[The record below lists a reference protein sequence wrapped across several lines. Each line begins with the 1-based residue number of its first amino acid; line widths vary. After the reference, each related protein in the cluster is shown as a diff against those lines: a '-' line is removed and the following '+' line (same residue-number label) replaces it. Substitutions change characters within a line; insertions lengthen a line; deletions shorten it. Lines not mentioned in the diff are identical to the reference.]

1 MPPSDRRIRGRAA
14 TLGANPASPAQPHAT
29 EWSWLDRRPAL
40 LLIFTTLIW
49 GSNVVAARLA
59 VGHVSPMMLTTARW
73 SVACI
78 ALWLVARRQVVVAWP
93 LLRPRW
99 RYLTV
104 MGVAGFTGF
113 TALYYTAAHHT
124 SAVNLTIIQGVVPVL
139 VLLGGALV
147 LRLRVSALQAL
158 GVALTLAGVVV
169 VASRGQWL
177 VLRALDLNAGDLS
190 VLLASVLYAGY
201 TLGLRAKPAV
211 SPLVFF
217 AAVAAVAA
225 LASLPLLAWEMAAGR
240 FFWPTLQGWLIILY
254 VGLLPS
260 FVSPITFI
268 RAVELIGPARAG
280 VFYNLTPVF
289 GPALAVLVLGEPL
302 RLYHVAALAMVLG
315 GIWVAE
321 RRGQR
326 S

>member
-1 MPPSDRRIRGRAA
+1 MSSA
-14 TLGANPASPAQPHAT
+14 TPASLSRGTLWA
-29 EWSWLDRRPAL
+29 WLDRQPAL
-40 LLIFTTLIW
+40 LLILTTLIW
-49 GSNVVAARLA
+49 GSNAVAARLA
-59 VGHVSPMMLTTARW
+59 VGHVSPMVLTTARW

-78 ALWLVARRQVVVAWP
+78 ALWFVARRPLAASWP

-99 RYLTV
+99 GYLAA

-113 TALYYTAAHHT
+113 NALFYTAAHHT

-139 VLLGGALV
+139 VLLGGAVV

-158 GVALTLAGVVV
+158 GVALTLAGVAV
-169 VASRGQWL
+169 VASRGQWS
-177 VLRALDLNAGDLS
+177 VLRALDLNAGDVS

-225 LASLPLLAWEMAAGR
+225 LASLPLLAWEVAAGH
-240 FFWPTLQGWLIILY
+240 FFWPTPQGWLIILY

-260 FVSPITFI
+260 FVSQITFI

-302 RLYHVAALAMVLG
+302 QLYHVAALAMVLG

-321 RRGQR
+321 RLGKRG
-326 S
+326 

>member
-1 MPPSDRRIRGRAA
+1 MPSAPPAPFSRS
-14 TLGANPASPAQPHAT
+14 TLWA
-29 EWSWLDRRPAL
+29 WLDHRPGL
-40 LLIFTTLIW
+40 LLVLTTLIW
-49 GSNVVAARLA
+49 GSNAVAARLA
-59 VGHVSPMMLTTARW
+59 VDQVSPMMLTCARW
-73 SVACI
+73 VVACT
-78 ALWLVARRQVVVAWP
+78 ALWFVARRPLVASGP
-93 LLRPRW
+93 LLRPRAG
-99 RYLTV
+99 YLV
-104 MGVAGFTGF
+104 LMGVAGFTGF
-113 TALYYTAAHHT
+113 NALFYTAAHHT

-158 GVALTLAGVVV
+158 GVVLTLAGVVV
-169 VASRGQWL
+169 VASRGQWQ
-177 VLRALDLNAGDLS
+177 VLRTLDLNAGDLA

-225 LASLPLLAWEMAAGR
+225 LASLPLLACEVAAGR

-260 FVSPITFI
+260 FVSQITFI

-289 GPALAVLVLGEPL
+289 GPALAVLMLGEQL

-321 RRGQR
+321 RLGRRG
-326 S
+326 

>member
-1 MPPSDRRIRGRAA
+1 MSSATPATPSRS
-14 TLGANPASPAQPHAT
+14 TL
-29 EWSWLDRRPAL
+29 WVWLGHRPGL
-40 LLIFTTLIW
+40 LLVLTTLIW
-49 GSNVVAARLA
+49 GSNAVAARLA
-59 VGHVSPMMLTTARW
+59 VGQVSPMMLTTARW
-73 SVACI
+73 VVACV
-78 ALWLVARRQVVVAWP
+78 ALWFVARRPLVASWP
-93 LLRPRW
+93 ILRPHGW
-99 RYLTV
+99 YLV
-104 MGVAGFTGF
+104 LMGVAGFTGF
-113 TALYYTAAHHT
+113 NALFYTAAHHT

-147 LRLRVSALQAL
+147 LRLRTSALQAL

-169 VASRGQWL
+169 VASRGQWQ
-177 VLRALDLNAGDLS
+177 VLRALDLNTGDLA

-225 LASLPLLAWEMAAGR
+225 LASVPLLAWEVAEGR
-240 FFWPTLQGWLIILY
+240 FFWPTPQGWLIILY

-260 FVSPITFI
+260 FVSQITFI

-289 GPALAVLVLGEPL
+289 GPALAVLVLSEPL
-302 RLYHVAALAMVLG
+302 RVYHVAALTMVLG

-321 RRGQR
+321 RLGKRGG
-326 S
+326 

>member
-1 MPPSDRRIRGRAA
+1 MSSA
-14 TLGANPASPAQPHAT
+14 TPASLSRGTLWA
-29 EWSWLDRRPAL
+29 WLDRRPAL
-40 LLIFTTLIW
+40 LLILTTLIW
-49 GSNVVAARLA
+49 GSNAVAARLA
-59 VGHVSPMMLTTARW
+59 VGHVSPMVLTTARW

-78 ALWLVARRQVVVAWP
+78 ALWFVARRPLAASWP

-99 RYLTV
+99 GYLAA

-113 TALYYTAAHHT
+113 NALFYTAAHHT

-139 VLLGGALV
+139 VLLGGAVV

-158 GVALTLAGVVV
+158 GVALTLAGVAV
-169 VASRGQWL
+169 VASRGQWS
-177 VLRALDLNAGDLS
+177 VLRALDLNAGDVS

-225 LASLPLLAWEMAAGR
+225 LASLPLLAWEVAAGH
-240 FFWPTLQGWLIILY
+240 FFWPTPQGWLIILY

-260 FVSPITFI
+260 FVSQITFI

-302 RLYHVAALAMVLG
+302 QLYHVAALAMVLG

-321 RRGQR
+321 RLGKR

>member
-1 MPPSDRRIRGRAA
+1 MSSA
-14 TLGANPASPAQPHAT
+14 TPASLSRGTLWA
-29 EWSWLDRRPAL
+29 WLDRRPAL
-40 LLIFTTLIW
+40 LLILTTLIW
-49 GSNVVAARLA
+49 GSNAVAARLA
-59 VGHVSPMMLTTARW
+59 VGHVSPMVLTTARW
-73 SVACI
+73 SGACI
-78 ALWLVARRQVVVAWP
+78 ALWFVARRPLAASWP

-99 RYLTV
+99 GYLAA

-113 TALYYTAAHHT
+113 NALFYTAAHHT

-139 VLLGGALV
+139 VLLGGAVV

-158 GVALTLAGVVV
+158 GVALTLAGVAV
-169 VASRGQWL
+169 VASRGQWS
-177 VLRALDLNAGDLS
+177 VLRALDLNAGDVS

-225 LASLPLLAWEMAAGR
+225 LASLPLLAWEVAAGH
-240 FFWPTLQGWLIILY
+240 FFWPTPQGWLIILY

-260 FVSPITFI
+260 FVSQITFI

-302 RLYHVAALAMVLG
+302 QLYHVAALAMVLG

-321 RRGQR
+321 RLGKRG
-326 S
+326 

>member
-1 MPPSDRRIRGRAA
+1 MSSA
-14 TLGANPASPAQPHAT
+14 TPASLSRGTLWA
-29 EWSWLDRRPAL
+29 WLDRRPAL
-40 LLIFTTLIW
+40 LLILTTLIW
-49 GSNVVAARLA
+49 GSNAVAARLA
-59 VGHVSPMMLTTARW
+59 VGHVSPMVLTTARW

-78 ALWLVARRQVVVAWP
+78 ALWFVARRPLAASWP

-99 RYLTV
+99 GYLAA

-113 TALYYTAAHHT
+113 NALFYTAAHHT

-139 VLLGGALV
+139 VLLGGAVV

-158 GVALTLAGVVV
+158 GVALTLAGVAV
-169 VASRGQWL
+169 VASRGQWS
-177 VLRALDLNAGDLS
+177 VLRALDLNAGDVS

-225 LASLPLLAWEMAAGR
+225 LASLPLLAWEVAAGH
-240 FFWPTLQGWLIILY
+240 FFWPTPQGWLIILY

-260 FVSPITFI
+260 FVSQITFI

-302 RLYHVAALAMVLG
+302 QLYHVAALAMVLG

-321 RRGQR
+321 RLGKRG
-326 S
+326 

>member
-1 MPPSDRRIRGRAA
+1 MSSA
-14 TLGANPASPAQPHAT
+14 TPASLSRGTLWA
-29 EWSWLDRRPAL
+29 WLDRQPAL
-40 LLIFTTLIW
+40 LLILTTLIW
-49 GSNVVAARLA
+49 GSNAVAARLA
-59 VGHVSPMMLTTARW
+59 VGHVSPMVLTTARW

-78 ALWLVARRQVVVAWP
+78 ALWFVARRPLAASWP

-99 RYLTV
+99 GYLAA

-113 TALYYTAAHHT
+113 NALFYTAAHHT

-139 VLLGGALV
+139 VLLGGAVV

-158 GVALTLAGVVV
+158 GVALTLAGVAV
-169 VASRGQWL
+169 VASRGQWS
-177 VLRALDLNAGDLS
+177 VLRALDLNAGDVS

-225 LASLPLLAWEMAAGR
+225 LASLPLLAWEVAAGH
-240 FFWPTLQGWLIILY
+240 FFWPTPQGWLIILY

-260 FVSPITFI
+260 FVSQITFI

-302 RLYHVAALAMVLG
+302 QLYHVAALAMVLG

-321 RRGQR
+321 RLGKR

>member
-1 MPPSDRRIRGRAA
+1 MSSA
-14 TLGANPASPAQPHAT
+14 TPASLSRGTLWA
-29 EWSWLDRRPAL
+29 WLDRRPAL
-40 LLIFTTLIW
+40 LLILTTLIW
-49 GSNVVAARLA
+49 GSNAVAARLA
-59 VGHVSPMMLTTARW
+59 VGHVSPMVLTTARW
-73 SVACI
+73 SICCV
-78 ALWLVARRQVVVAWP
+78 ALWFTARREIAASWP

-99 RYLTV
+99 RYLAA

-113 TALYYTAAHHT
+113 NALFYTAAHHT

-139 VLLGGALV
+139 VLLGGAVV

-158 GVALTLAGVVV
+158 GVALTLAGVAV
-169 VASRGQWL
+169 VASRGQWS
-177 VLRALDLNAGDLS
+177 VLRALDLNAGDVS

-225 LASLPLLAWEMAAGR
+225 LASLPLLAWEVAAGH
-240 FFWPTLQGWLIILY
+240 FFWPTPQGWLIILY

-260 FVSPITFI
+260 FVSQITFI

-302 RLYHVAALAMVLG
+302 QLYHVAALAMVLG

-321 RRGQR
+321 RLGKR

>member
-1 MPPSDRRIRGRAA
+1 MSSA
-14 TLGANPASPAQPHAT
+14 TPASLARGTLWA
-29 EWSWLDRRPAL
+29 WLDRRPAL
-40 LLIFTTLIW
+40 LLILTTLIW
-49 GSNVVAARLA
+49 GSNAVAARLA
-59 VGHVSPMMLTTARW
+59 VGHVSPMVLTTARW

-78 ALWLVARRQVVVAWP
+78 ALWFVAWRPLEASWP

-99 RYLTV
+99 RYLAA

-113 TALYYTAAHHT
+113 NALFYTAAHHT

-139 VLLGGALV
+139 VLLGGAVV

-158 GVALTLAGVVV
+158 GVALTLAGVAV
-169 VASRGQWL
+169 VASRGQWS
-177 VLRALDLNAGDLS
+177 VLRALDLNAGDVS

-225 LASLPLLAWEMAAGR
+225 LASLPLLAWEVAAGH
-240 FFWPTLQGWLIILY
+240 FFWPTPQGWLIILY

-260 FVSPITFI
+260 FVSQITFI

-321 RRGQR
+321 RLGKRG
-326 S
+326 

>member
-1 MPPSDRRIRGRAA
+1 
-14 TLGANPASPAQPHAT
+14 
-29 EWSWLDRRPAL
+29 
-40 LLIFTTLIW
+40 
-49 GSNVVAARLA
+49 
-59 VGHVSPMMLTTARW
+59 
-73 SVACI
+73 
-78 ALWLVARRQVVVAWP
+78 
-93 LLRPRW
+93 
-99 RYLTV
+99 

-113 TALYYTAAHHT
+113 NALFYTAAHHT

-158 GVALTLAGVVV
+158 GVVLTLAGVVV
-169 VASRGQWL
+169 VASRGQWQ
-177 VLRALDLNAGDLS
+177 VLRTLDLNAGDLA

-225 LASLPLLAWEMAAGR
+225 LASLPLLAWEVAAGR

-260 FVSPITFI
+260 FVSQITFI

-289 GPALAVLVLGEPL
+289 GPALAVLMLGEQL

-321 RRGQR
+321 RLGRRG
-326 S
+326 

>member
-1 MPPSDRRIRGRAA
+1 MSSA
-14 TLGANPASPAQPHAT
+14 TPASLSRGTLWA
-29 EWSWLDRRPAL
+29 WLDRRPAL
-40 LLIFTTLIW
+40 LLILTTLIW
-49 GSNVVAARLA
+49 GSNAVAARLA
-59 VGHVSPMMLTTARW
+59 VGHVSPMVLTTARW

-78 ALWLVARRQVVVAWP
+78 ALWFVARRPLAASWP

-99 RYLTV
+99 GYLAA

-113 TALYYTAAHHT
+113 NALFYTAAHHT

-139 VLLGGALV
+139 VLLGGAVV

-158 GVALTLAGVVV
+158 GVALTLAGVAV
-169 VASRGQWL
+169 VASRGQWS

-225 LASLPLLAWEMAAGR
+225 LASLPLLAWEVAAGH
-240 FFWPTLQGWLIILY
+240 FFWPTPQGWLIILY

-260 FVSPITFI
+260 FVSQITFI

-302 RLYHVAALAMVLG
+302 QLYHVAALAMVLG

-321 RRGQR
+321 RLGKRG
-326 S
+326 

>member
-1 MPPSDRRIRGRAA
+1 MPALP
-14 TLGANPASPAQPHAT
+14 TLLSPAALRNWIDRQPAM
-29 EWSWLDRRPAL
+29 
-40 LLIFTTLIW
+40 LLIFTTLVW

-59 VGHVSPMMLTTARW
+59 VDQVSPMMLTTARW

-78 ALWLVARRQVVVAWP
+78 ALWFVARQPVAASWP

-99 RYLTV
+99 RYLMA

-113 TALYYTAAHHT
+113 NALYYSAAHHT
-124 SAVNLTIIQGVVPVL
+124 GAVNLAIIQGVVPVL
-139 VLLGGALV
+139 VLLGAAV
-147 LRLRVSALQAL
+147 VFRQRVSLLQAL
-158 GVALTLAGVVV
+158 GVAITLAGVAL
-169 VASRGQWL
+169 VAARGQWE
-177 VLRALDLNAGDLS
+177 VLRALNLNIGDVG

-211 SPLVFF
+211 PPLAFF
-217 AAVAAVAA
+217 AVVAAVAA
-225 LASLPLLAWEMAAGR
+225 LASLPLLAWEVAAGD
-240 FFWPTLQGWLIILY
+240 FFWPTPRGWWIIVY

-260 FVSPITFI
+260 FVSQITYI

-289 GPALAVLVLGEPL
+289 GPALAVLLLGEPL
-302 RLYHVAALAMVLG
+302 HAYHLAALAMVLG

-321 RRGQR
+321 RLGVRA
-326 S
+326 

>member
-1 MPPSDRRIRGRAA
+1 MSSA
-14 TLGANPASPAQPHAT
+14 TPASLSRGTLWA
-29 EWSWLDRRPAL
+29 WLDCRPAL
-40 LLIFTTLIW
+40 LLILTTLIW
-49 GSNVVAARLA
+49 GSNAVAARLA
-59 VGHVSPMMLTTARW
+59 VGHVSPMVLTTARW

-78 ALWLVARRQVVVAWP
+78 ALWFVARRPLAASWP

-99 RYLTV
+99 GYLAA

-113 TALYYTAAHHT
+113 NALFYTAAHHT

-139 VLLGGALV
+139 VLLGGAVV

-158 GVALTLAGVVV
+158 GVALTLAGVAV
-169 VASRGQWL
+169 VASRGQWS
-177 VLRALDLNAGDLS
+177 VLRALDLTAGDVR

-225 LASLPLLAWEMAAGR
+225 LASLPLLAWEVAAGH
-240 FFWPTLQGWLIILY
+240 FFWPTPQGWLIILY

-260 FVSPITFI
+260 FVSQITFI

-302 RLYHVAALAMVLG
+302 QLYHVAALAMVLG

-321 RRGQR
+321 RLGKR

>member
-1 MPPSDRRIRGRAA
+1 MPVP
-14 TLGANPASPAQPHAT
+14 PASSASSAAPSTAA
-29 EWSWLDRRPAL
+29 WRAWLDRRPAL
-40 LLIFTTLIW
+40 LLIFTTLVW

-78 ALWLVARRQVVVAWP
+78 ALWLVARRQVVAAWP

-99 RYLTV
+99 RYLTA

-113 TALYYTAAHHT
+113 NALYYTAAHHT

-147 LRLRVSALQAL
+147 FRLRVGWLQAL
-158 GVALTLAGVVV
+158 GVALTLAGVAM
-169 VASRGQWL
+169 VAARGQWL
-177 VLRALDLNAGDLS
+177 VLAAMDFNAGDLA
-190 VLLASVLYAGY
+190 VLLASLLYAGY
-201 TLGLRAKPAV
+201 TLGLRAKPPV
-211 SPLVFF
+211 PPLVFF
-217 AAVAAVAA
+217 AAVAGVAA
-225 LASLPLLAWEMAAGR
+225 LASLPLLAWEVAAGH
-240 FFWPTLQGWLIILY
+240 FFWPTWQGWLIILY

-260 FVSPITFI
+260 FVSQITFI

-289 GPALAVLVLGEPL
+289 GPALAVLLLGEPL
-302 RLYHVAALAMVLG
+302 HAYHVAALAMVLG

-321 RRGQR
+321 RLGKPRG
-326 S
+326 

>member
-1 MPPSDRRIRGRAA
+1 MGYPQPMPSATTHAPRSTA
-14 TLGANPASPAQPHAT
+14 TLWA
-29 EWSWLDRRPAL
+29 WFDRRPAL
-40 LLIFTTLIW
+40 LLILTTLIW
-49 GSNVVAARLA
+49 GSNAVAARLA
-59 VGHVSPMMLTTARW
+59 VGQVSPMMLTTARW

-78 ALWLVARRQVVVAWP
+78 ALWFVARRPLAASWP

-99 RYLTV
+99 RYLV
-104 MGVAGFTGF
+104 LMGVAGFTGF
-113 TALYYTAAHHT
+113 NALFYTAAHHT

-139 VLLGGALV
+139 VLLGGAVV
-147 LRLRVSALQAL
+147 LRLRVSAVQSV
-158 GVALTLAGVVV
+158 GVLLTLAGVAV
-169 VASRGQWL
+169 VASRGQWS
-177 VLRALDLNAGDLS
+177 VLRTLDLNVGDLG
-190 VLLASVLYAGY
+190 VLLASLLYAGY

-225 LASLPLLAWEMAAGR
+225 VASLPLLAWEVVAGE
-240 FFWPTLQGWLIILY
+240 FFWPPWQGWLLILY

-260 FVSPITFI
+260 FVSQITFI

-289 GPALAVLVLGEPL
+289 GPALAVVLLSEPL

-321 RRGQR
+321 RLGKRG
-326 S
+326 

>member
-1 MPPSDRRIRGRAA
+1 MSSA
-14 TLGANPASPAQPHAT
+14 TPASLSRGTLWA
-29 EWSWLDRRPAL
+29 WLDRRPAL
-40 LLIFTTLIW
+40 LLILTTLIW
-49 GSNVVAARLA
+49 GSNAVAARLA
-59 VGHVSPMMLTTARW
+59 VGHVSPMVLTTARW

-78 ALWLVARRQVVVAWP
+78 ALWFVARRPLAASWP

-99 RYLTV
+99 GYLAA

-113 TALYYTAAHHT
+113 NALFYTAAHHT

-139 VLLGGALV
+139 VLLGGAVV
-147 LRLRVSALQAL
+147 LRMRVSALQAL
-158 GVALTLAGVVV
+158 GVALTLAGVAV
-169 VASRGQWL
+169 VASRGQWS

-225 LASLPLLAWEMAAGR
+225 LASLPLLAWEVAAGH
-240 FFWPTLQGWLIILY
+240 FFWPTPQGWLIILY

-260 FVSPITFI
+260 FVSQITFI

-302 RLYHVAALAMVLG
+302 RVYHVAALAMVLG

-321 RRGQR
+321 RLGKRG
-326 S
+326 